1 MKVKKKSEQIVKPNW
16 RRWNRSIECEKKKRT
31 TNKKYTRLLPS
42 PPHLIRKQYNIHI
55 LTIPTR
61 TVCAVQ
67 NAIISS
73 YMLSLARS
81 VSSFQHFNV
90 LSNSG
95 LSFAIFYC
103 FCFSFFP
110 AHSRSIVFF
119 CCSFGILY
127 FFIYKNPS
135 LLLPPRTTFMFRL
148 LYVLCVRFASFHSVC
163 DSNILFCFVV
173 SSLSIAF
180 VGIAKEW
187 NENVLDFSTFLWVV
201 WWFSCFWHRVFHIN
215 IFFFSFYFAFTCRYS
230 RR

>member
-1 MKVKKKSEQIVKPNW
+1 MI
-16 RRWNRSIECEKKKRT
+16 KKRT

-73 YMLSLARS
+73 YMLLLARS

-103 FCFSFFP
+103 FCFSFFQRVLFLYRLFLLFVW
-110 AHSRSIVFF
+110 HFILFYIQKSFSIIATPHYVYVSFALCF
-119 CCSFGILY
+119 VCALRKFSFGL
-127 FFIYKNPS
+127 
-135 LLLPPRTTFMFRL
+135 R
-148 LYVLCVRFASFHSVC
+148 
-163 DSNILFCFVV
+163 
-173 SSLSIAF
+173 
-180 VGIAKEW
+180 
-187 NENVLDFSTFLWVV
+187 
-201 WWFSCFWHRVFHIN
+201 
-215 IFFFSFYFAFTCRYS
+215 
-230 RR
+230 

>member
-16 RRWNRSIECEKKKRT
+16 RRWNRSIECEEKKRT

-73 YMLSLARS
+73 YMLSLAHS

-103 FCFSFFP
+103 FCFSFFQRTLALSSFSAVRLAFYTFLYTKILLYYCHP
-110 AHSRSIVFF
+110 ALRLCFVCSMFCVCASQVFIRFAIVIF
-119 CCSFGILY
+119 Y
-127 FFIYKNPS
+127 FVLLFLPF
-135 LLLPPRTTFMFRL
+135 LLLSLALQKSEMKMF
-148 LYVLCVRFASFHSVC
+148 
-163 DSNILFCFVV
+163 
-173 SSLSIAF
+173 
-180 VGIAKEW
+180 
-187 NENVLDFSTFLWVV
+187 
-201 WWFSCFWHRVFHIN
+201 
-215 IFFFSFYFAFTCRYS
+215 
-230 RR
+230 